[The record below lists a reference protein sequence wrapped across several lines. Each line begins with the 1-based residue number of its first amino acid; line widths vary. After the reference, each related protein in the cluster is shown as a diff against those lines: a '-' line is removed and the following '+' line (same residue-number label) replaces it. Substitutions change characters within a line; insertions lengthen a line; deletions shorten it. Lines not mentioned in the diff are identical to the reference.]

1 MSEAG
6 LPIRGGRGNRPGGW
20 PVKIIRVLVLDFDGT
35 VADTMTY
42 LTGLAAGLLVERYGM
57 GRDDARRAYVDTTG
71 LPFVQQMEILYPGDD
86 RNAETVRL
94 FETDKRESMGRFG
107 LFPDVKTTIAA
118 LREAGIKICVSSGNF
133 ADLIIEFLASHGLE
147 VDLVMGFRPGFEKGR
162 DHFEYA
168 MLEFGAD
175 RAGTLFVGDS
185 IKDGE
190 RAQDAG
196 IEFIGKTGLVTREE
210 FKARFPQIP
219 VLSALEELTRILGL
233 NRPAGPALGEDA
245 TNQAEGQLPSE

>member
-1 MSEAG
+1 MKG
-6 LPIRGGRGNRPGGW
+6 
-20 PVKIIRVLVLDFDGT
+20 IRVLVLDFDGT

-42 LTGLAAGLLVERYGM
+42 LTELAAGLLVARYGM
-57 GRDDARRAYVDTTG
+57 DREEARRAYVDTTG

-94 FETDKRESMGRFG
+94 FESDKRESMGRFD
-107 LFPDVKTTIAA
+107 LFPDVGSTVAA
-118 LREAGIKICVSSGNF
+118 LRGAGIKVCVSSGNF
-133 ADLIIEFLASHGLE
+133 ADLILDFMAPRDLE

-168 MLEFGAD
+168 MREFGSD
-175 RAGTLFVGDS
+175 PGSTVFVGDS

-190 RAQDAG
+190 RAEEAG
-196 IEFIGKTGLVTREE
+196 IGFIGKTGLVTGEE
-210 FKARFPQIP
+210 FRARFRQIP
-219 VLSALEELTRILGL
+219 VISALGELQHILGL
-233 NRPAGPALGEDA
+233 KGPSRRAQQEDA